1 MATEQAAMAVLR
13 ASRPT
18 FRNAHDK
25 VAFAVHSAFL
35 ATGFSLVAVGP
46 ATNSDDLSSH
56 VDEVG
61 IDGWNEMEDRY
72 GFLYVKEEKGRK
84 MRILVKALVI
94 GDKLPIDVV
103 DLDEQKELLHL
114 DFSVDDH
121 VAEGEAQPKNYG
133 DMYKNFKGLVESVNS
148 AIMKK
153 LEGANPDN
161 MGNHGLRDMNA
172 SSSERRGRAGG
183 SSHSEC
189 YDHPRVGSH
198 PPTSEGV
205 IYPPIVPPSGYS
217 DVFPGP
223 GAGFYPDRGIRGDGS
238 MLIGNY
244 SLLLLDLVTH
254 AFFLLVVGLV
264 FLVVC
269 RVFCQDRGM
278 IQLALLIYLVLSL
291 HASGG
296 LGIQGEAHIQTWSS
310 SNKVLTSYDQ

>member
-1 MATEQAAMAVLR
+1 MATDQAAMAVLK

-35 ATGFSLVAVGP
+35 VSGFSLVAVGP
-46 ATNSDDLSSH
+46 ATNSDDLSSL

-133 DMYKNFKGLVESVNS
+133 EMYKNFKGLVESVNS
-148 AIMKK
+148 AILKK

-161 MGNHGLRDMNA
+161 IGNQGLRDMNA

-238 MLIGNY
+238 MLIGP
-244 SLLLLDLVTH
+244 SDPR
-254 AFFLLVVGLV
+254 FF
-264 FLVVC
+264 
-269 RVFCQDRGM
+269 
-278 IQLALLIYLVLSL
+278 S
-291 HASGG
+291 SGG
-296 LGIQGEAHIQTWSS
+296 RPGVPGGMPGVLPGSRYDPIGPPDLPGFEPSRFRRPRNPGGGTHPDLEFFQQGPDFI
-310 SNKVLTSYDQ
+310 